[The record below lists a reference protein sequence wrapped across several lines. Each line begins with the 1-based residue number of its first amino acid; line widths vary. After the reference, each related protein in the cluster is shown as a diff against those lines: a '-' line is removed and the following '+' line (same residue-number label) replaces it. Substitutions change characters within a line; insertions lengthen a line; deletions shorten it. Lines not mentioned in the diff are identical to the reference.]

1 MPATSSEPLRT
12 LFDKIWDAH
21 VVTRSGDDC
30 LLYVDRHILHEGSTP
45 LAFSALRFADRRVR
59 HPESMMGVIDHT
71 IPTRDRNLMPP
82 SPQAKAMMEAFH
94 RDTSEYGIAIFD
106 EDDPRQGIVH
116 VVGPEQGY
124 STPGTV
130 IVCGDSHTSTNG
142 AFGAFAFGIGTSE
155 VEHVF
160 ATRALWRRKPANMLV
175 RVDGRLPDGVG
186 AKDLALAVIGRVGV
200 AGGTGHVI
208 EFAGSTIRTL
218 SMEGRMTLCNMAIEA
233 GARAG
238 LIAPDEVTFEY
249 LHGRPLAPQG
259 SDWDLAL
266 ANWQTLS
273 SDDGASYDRLV
284 EVDASSLRPMVTW
297 GTTPQDCVA
306 VDGVVPDP
314 AQEPDPARRSAMQ
327 RALDYMGLEA
337 GMAVADIRVDH
348 VFIGSCTN
356 GRLEDL
362 RTAASLIQGRRVAD
376 GVTAIVVP
384 GSGLVKAH
392 AEAEGLADIFRNA
405 GFEWRTPG
413 CSLCLAMNGDI
424 LQPGDRCASTSNRN
438 FEGRQGRDARTHLVS
453 PATAAAAALTGRLA
467 YPAANQEG
475 AR

>member
-1 MPATSSEPLRT
+1 MPATSSERPRT

-21 VVTRSGDDC
+21 VVTRSGDAC
-30 LLYVDRHILHEGSTP
+30 LLYVDKHILHEGSTP
-45 LAFSALRFADRRVR
+45 VAFSALRVSDRRVR
-59 HPESMMGVIDHT
+59 HPETMMGVIDHT
-71 IPTRDRNLMPP
+71 IPTRDRNLVPP
-82 SPQAKAMMEAFH
+82 SAQAKAMMEAFH
-94 RDTSEYGIAIFD
+94 RDTSEYGITIFD
-106 EDDPRQGIVH
+106 EADPRQGIVH

-124 STPGTV
+124 SMPGSV

-160 ATRALWRRKPANMLV
+160 ATRTLWRHKPANMLV

-208 EFAGSTIRTL
+208 EFAGSTIWML
-218 SMEGRMTLCNMAIEA
+218 SMEARMTLCNMAIEA

-249 LHGRPLAPQG
+249 LRGRPLAPAG
-259 SDWDLAL
+259 LDWDLAL
-266 ANWQTLS
+266 AGWRTLP
-273 SDDGASYDRLV
+273 SDEGAAYDRVV
-284 EVDASSLRPMVTW
+284 EIDAYALRPMVTW
-297 GTTPQDCVA
+297 GTTPQDSVA
-306 VDGVVPDP
+306 LDGVVPDP
-314 AQEPDPARRSAMQ
+314 VQEPDPARRSAMQ
-327 RALDYMGLEA
+327 RALEYMGLEA

-362 RTAASLIQGRRVAD
+362 RAAASLIQGRHVAD

-392 AEAEGLADIFRNA
+392 AEAEGLADIFREA
-405 GFEWRTPG
+405 GFEWRAPG
-413 CSLCLAMNGDI
+413 CSLCLAMNGDV
-424 LQPGDRCASTSNRN
+424 LQPGERCASTSNRN

-467 YPAANQEG
+467 YPLADQDG